1 MKSKTTVI
9 REEEMPTQDDEQ
21 SQGAR
26 VAVLRNDVKHLN
38 ETLNRVEAKLD
49 KMALNY
55 VTNAQMVVA
64 QKQDDNKHTELDKR
78 IDELENSQTWI
89 YRLVIA
95 IVITAVLGM
104 VLRGNNVI

>member
-1 MKSKTTVI
+1 MKKLTTVI

-21 SQGAR
+21 SQDAR
-26 VAVLRNDVKHLN
+26 VAVLRNDVRHLN

-49 KMALNY
+49 TMALNY
-55 VTNAQMVVA
+55 VTNAQA
-64 QKQDDNKHTELDKR
+64 DAKHVEIDKR
-78 IDELENSQTWI
+78 IDSLESSQTWI
-89 YRLVIA
+89 YRLVVA